1 MEKLGRVVVFGFTEG
16 RMASKVRTTSEQ
28 PPQSRAD
35 VEVLVERY
43 VVLAPDG
50 SIRVGKTGLRVVH
63 GVCA

>member
-1 MEKLGRVVVFGFTEG
+1 
-16 RMASKVRTTSEQ
+16 MASKVRTTSEQ